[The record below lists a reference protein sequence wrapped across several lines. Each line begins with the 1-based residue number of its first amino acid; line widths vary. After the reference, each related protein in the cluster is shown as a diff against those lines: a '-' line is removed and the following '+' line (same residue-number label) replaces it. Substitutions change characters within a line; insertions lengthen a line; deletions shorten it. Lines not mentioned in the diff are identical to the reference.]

1 MNPNEKIFNDFFT
14 EVTGISDVDSAV
26 FSPEIDSALIKDMD
40 IKKTIGNI
48 NLMRGNIM
56 SIPESEK
63 IVKKFLRS
71 KIRSK

>member
-1 MNPNEKIFNDFFT
+1 MESDEKKFNDFFT
-14 EVTGISDVDSAV
+14 EITGISDVSSAV
-26 FSPEIDSALIKDMD
+26 FSPEIDSALVKDMD

-48 NLMRGNIM
+48 NLIEGNIM

-63 IVKKFLRS
+63 IVNKFLRS